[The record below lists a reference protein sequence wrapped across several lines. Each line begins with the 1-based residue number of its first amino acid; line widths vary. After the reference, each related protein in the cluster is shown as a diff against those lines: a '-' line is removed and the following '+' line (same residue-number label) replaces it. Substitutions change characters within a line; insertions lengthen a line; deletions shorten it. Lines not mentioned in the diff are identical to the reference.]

1 MSDPLPPTL
10 YGADDCDDTEHTRGR
25 LRAWRIPFRE
35 ISIDHDP
42 AAEQF
47 VVFINNG
54 YRSTP
59 TLVFGA
65 GQWKIVLTEPA
76 DEQLAQALRQ
86 AGYVLPE

>member
-1 MSDPLPPTL
+1 MPQPLPLTL
-10 YGADDCDDTEHTRGR
+10 YGADDCDDTEHTRDR
-25 LRAWRIPFRE
+25 LRAGRIPFRE

-47 VVFINNG
+47 VRFINNG

-65 GQWKIVLTEPA
+65 GSWKLVLTEPTA
-76 DEQLAQALRQ
+76 EQLVQALRQ
-86 AGYVLPE
+86 AGYVLPD